1 MDKRWCALMENNL
14 ENLIYEVFVLDERC
28 QAELRL
34 SAAEV
39 TILQKEY
46 GAVCLPMNGNES
58 LCEKQWYLVQLE
70 I

>member
-1 MDKRWCALMENNL
+1 MK
-14 ENLIYEVFVLDERC
+14 NLIYEVFVLEERC

-34 SAAEV
+34 TAAEV
-39 TILQKEY
+39 SILQKEL

-58 LCEKQWYLVQLE
+58 LCEKQWYLVWLE